1 MRSAILFVIMNH
13 ENGILKIK
21 GKTMEKLITI
31 TTVNEIDREKPYT
44 AETFRQAGAKKLAR
58 LQEIKALLE
67 SEGYEQR
74 RAAFE
79 EEYDRLVQNWQRHI
93 AHIGKWSKE
102 MTEKIMNTPSL
113 TDEEKMQKMQSE
125 VYAKVQEMHRQ
136 AESSEAF
143 RQAMSEYSAFLQSNQ
158 LMNEAAVY
166 HLERTSPEIEPF
178 FNLAQALKGEESDI
192 IEYEMPSDCIYDQIK
207 IWEEYVESGY
217 KEDFNKA
224 LAEDERAKKLSALQL
239 DYLFSVC
246 DTICFHAEKD
256 VHIGNECDER
266 FAQILSQTYRA
277 EETENY
283 GMNVLR
289 LCLKPTQK
297 LKEYLLSFKRFDRY
311 HYDAYET
318 YAPYV
323 SFADISFLKDG
334 EPLLTCLTHEGYFD
348 VADSVKPVFDGF
360 AAQIKQ
366 SR

>member
-1 MRSAILFVIMNH
+1 
-13 ENGILKIK
+13 
-21 GKTMEKLITI
+21 MEKLISV
-31 TTVNEIDREKPYT
+31 TTVNGIDREKPYT
-44 AETFRQAGAKKLAR
+44 AETFRQAGAEKLAR

-79 EEYDRLVQNWQRHI
+79 EERDRLVQNWQRHT
-93 AHIGKWSKE
+93 AHIGEWEME
-102 MTEKIMNTPSL
+102 MTEKIMNDPSL
-113 TDEEKMQKMQSE
+113 TDEEKNQKMQSE
-125 VYAKVQEMHRQ
+125 VYAKVQEMYRQ
-136 AESSEAF
+136 AEQGEAF
-143 RQAMSEYSAFLQSNQ
+143 QKAIGEYGAFLQSNQ
-158 LMNEAAVY
+158 LMNEATGY
-166 HLERTSPEIEPF
+166 HLERTSPQTEPF
-178 FNLAQALKGEESDI
+178 FNLAQALEGEDPDI

-217 KEDFNKA
+217 TEDFNRA
-224 LAEDERAKKLSALQL
+224 FAEDERAKKLSALQL

-246 DTICFHAEKD
+246 DTICFHAEED
-256 VHIGNECDER
+256 VHIGDECDER
-266 FAQILSQTYRA
+266 FAEILSEAYRT

-289 LCLKPTQK
+289 LYLKPTQK

-323 SFADISFLKDG
+323 SFADICFIKEE
-334 EPLLTCLTHEGYFD
+334 EPLLSCLTHEGYFD
-348 VADSVKPVFDGF
+348 VADSEKPVFDGF
-360 AAQIKQ
+360 EAQIKQ

>member
-1 MRSAILFVIMNH
+1 
-13 ENGILKIK
+13 
-21 GKTMEKLITI
+21 MEKLIPI
-31 TTVNEIDREKPYT
+31 TTVNGIDREKPYT

-58 LQEIKALLE
+58 LQEIRALLE

-79 EEYDRLVQNWQRHI
+79 EERGRLTQNWQRHT
-93 AHIGKWSKE
+93 AHIGKWEME
-102 MTEKIMNTPSL
+102 MTEKIMNDPSL
-113 TDEEKMQKMQSE
+113 TDREKEQKMQSE
-125 VYAKVQEMHRQ
+125 VYAVVQEMHRQ
-136 AESSEAF
+136 AEQGAAF
-143 RQAMSEYSAFLQSNQ
+143 QKALGEYAAFLQSNQ
-158 LMNEAAVY
+158 LMNEAALY
-166 HLERTSPEIEPF
+166 RLERTSPETEPF
-178 FNLAQALKGEESDI
+178 FNLAQALGGEEPDV

-217 KEDFNKA
+217 KEDFDRA
-224 LAEDERAKKLSALQL
+224 FAEDECVKKLSALQL

-246 DTICFHAEKD
+246 DTICFYAEEG
-256 VHIGNECDER
+256 VHIGDECDER
-266 FAQILSQTYRA
+266 FARILSGVYRT
-277 EETENY
+277 EKTENY
-283 GMNVLR
+283 GMNVLG
-289 LCLKPTQK
+289 LCLKPTQE

-334 EPLLTCLTHEGYFD
+334 KPLLSCLTHEGYFD

-360 AAQIKQ
+360 EEQIKR